1 MHLAY
6 VNPTAKDGK
15 YYVDFNR
22 RDGFDTLA
30 GARCFAGQAQ
40 QRGDVKRSVQIWR
53 NGELVDLKR
62 A

>member
-6 VNPTAKDGK
+6 VNPRATD
-15 YYVDFNR
+15 VDFNR
-22 RDGFDTLA
+22 QNGFDNLN
-30 GARCFAGQAQ
+30 GARCYAGQAQ

-62 A
+62 L